1 MTEYSSLRELEDAQD
16 QAVVNARRRLE
27 RAEEGVAYY
36 RSQMARMQED
46 FHALAVREGAADDPG
61 FRAALHRVSDITEAE
76 VWEANRAV
84 ARLRGR
90 PRRAEDAAVHRTR
103 ALPRATARREVA
115 EGPIPPDPSAD

>member
-16 QAVVNARRRLE
+16 QAVVVARRRLE

-46 FHALAVREGAADDPG
+46 FHALAAREGAADDPG

-84 ARLRGR
+84 ARLE
-90 PRRAEDAAVHRTR
+90 EDLDELRTQQYTER
-103 ALPRATARREVA
+103 ELFLERQRDAR
-115 EGPIPPDPSAD
+115 